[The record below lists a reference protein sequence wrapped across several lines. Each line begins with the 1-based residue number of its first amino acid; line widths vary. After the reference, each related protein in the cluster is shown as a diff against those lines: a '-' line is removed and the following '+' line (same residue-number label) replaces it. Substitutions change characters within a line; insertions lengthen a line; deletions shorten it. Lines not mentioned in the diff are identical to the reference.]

1 MKSLSAARYD
11 FGPFRLDTSRRLL
24 LCDEKPVALPSKA
37 YDALVVLVTK
47 SGQVIEKDELMK
59 SVWPNSF
66 VEEANLTVCISALRK
81 ALGERPNEP
90 RYIMTIP
97 GRGYQF
103 VASVSAAPDEDSDW
117 ALESQTLKRV
127 IIQEREVVEETQQPE
142 TEGTMLL
149 TGKQLVAAR
158 RLPLKALIPAIGLLL
173 ISLAAIFYFLIGNRS
188 SGPAA
193 GTRIRSMAVLPFKPL
208 TEDAG
213 NEYLGLGMADVLI
226 TRLTSLEQI
235 VVRSTSDISKYSRL
249 DRNLLAVGRDLKVD
263 AVLEGRIQRID
274 DRMRVTVQLVRV
286 ADGAAL
292 WAGKFD
298 DKLTD
303 LFAIEDSISQKV
315 AESLALHLRSDQ
327 RESLARRFT
336 QNTEAYQFYL
346 KGRYYWSKATLEDL
360 KKAIGY
366 FEQAIALDPD
376 FTLAYVGTSDCYIWM
391 SYFDLWP
398 PKEVY
403 PKALA
408 AATKA
413 LGLDEH
419 IADAHVAKASV
430 KMEYEWDFEGAK
442 REYRRA
448 IELNPNLAIAHIKYA
463 QCLAALGDDQAAAA
477 EAKQAQ
483 QLEPVSLSINGGAG
497 QVYYLLR
504 RYDDVIDLGHKL
516 LEFEPNF
523 NSAHWTLGLAYREK
537 GEYDAAIEQLRKGIT
552 QMKAPAPLSHLAY
565 AYAKMGRKDE
575 AERLLEELKHLSTLR
590 YVSSALIANIFVGL
604 GDKDRAFE
612 WLEKA
617 YEERD
622 FRMIFLKV
630 APMLDDLRSDPR
642 FTDLLRRMGLQ
653 P

>member
-1 MKSLSAARYD
+1 MKSLSAAIYD
-11 FGPFRLDTSRRLL
+11 FGPFRLDTTKRLL

-37 YDALVVLVTK
+37 YEALVVLVTN

-81 ALGERPNEP
+81 ALGQRPNEP
-90 RYIMTIP
+90 RYIVTVP

-103 VASVSAAPDEDSDW
+103 VASVSAAPDEDSEW
-117 ALESQTLKRV
+117 TLERQTLARV
-127 IIQEREVVEETQQPE
+127 IIQEREVIEETQQSE
-142 TEGTMLL
+142 TKAAMPLPA
-149 TGKQLVAAR
+149 KQLIATP
-158 RLPLKALIPAIGLLL
+158 RLQLKTLIPAVGLLL
-173 ISLAAIFYFLIGNRS
+173 ILLGAILYFLIDNRS

-193 GTRIRSMAVLPFKPL
+193 GTTIKSMAVLPFKPL
-208 TEDAG
+208 TEDPG

-235 VVRSTSDISKYSRL
+235 VVRSTSDISKYARL
-249 DRNLLAVGRDLKVD
+249 NRDLLSVGRDLKVD

-315 AESLALHLRSDQ
+315 TEALALHLRRDQ
-327 RESLARRFT
+327 RASLARQFT
-336 QNTEAYQFYL
+336 QNTEAYQLYL

-360 KKAIGY
+360 KRAIGY
-366 FEQAIALDPD
+366 FEQAIALDPH
-376 FTLAYVGTSDCYIWM
+376 FTLAYVGTSDCYIWL

-413 LGLDEH
+413 LELDEH
-419 IADAHVAKASV
+419 IADAHVALASV

-463 QCLAALGDDQAAAA
+463 QCLAALGDDEAAAA

-523 NSAHWTLGLAYREK
+523 NSARWTLGLAYREK
-537 GEYDAAIEQLRKGIT
+537 GEYDAAVEQLRKGIA

-575 AERLLEELKHLSTLR
+575 AKRLLEELKHLSTQR

-612 WLEKA
+612 WLEKG

-630 APMLDDLRSDPR
+630 APMLDNLRSDPR

-653 P
+653 T